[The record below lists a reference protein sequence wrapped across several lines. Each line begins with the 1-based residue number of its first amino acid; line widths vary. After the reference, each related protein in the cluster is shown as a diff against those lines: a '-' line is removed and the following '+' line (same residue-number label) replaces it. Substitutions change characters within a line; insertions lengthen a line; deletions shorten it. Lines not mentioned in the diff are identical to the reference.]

1 MKVYQIKLSFIT
13 AKKKLIKKKK
23 INKIWGCW
31 EASYLVVAVNPELE
45 LTLKIRKRER
55 EGKKRSKIN
64 QYLTKLEILCTHRS
78 IAKPG

>member
-1 MKVYQIKLSFIT
+1 MLRGVLP
-13 AKKKLIKKKK
+13 
-23 INKIWGCW
+23 GGG
-31 EASYLVVAVNPELE
+31 PEPGAGADPE
-45 LTLKIRKRER
+45 NSEERER